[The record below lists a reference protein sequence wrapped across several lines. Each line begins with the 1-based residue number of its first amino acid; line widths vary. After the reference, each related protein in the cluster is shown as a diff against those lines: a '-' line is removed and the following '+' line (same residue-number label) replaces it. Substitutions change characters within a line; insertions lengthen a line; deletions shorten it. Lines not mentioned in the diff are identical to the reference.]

1 MGGRSLLPT
10 FFVIG
15 AAKAGTTSI
24 NNYLA
29 RHPQI
34 EMAEPREPHVMVSP
48 IPEERVALYGRHFR
62 GGTELRGDCSPS
74 YSVYPTHPR
83 VSEHIAEM
91 VPDARI
97 VYMVRDPVE
106 RMISY
111 YAQTVVH
118 GVQRQPAAVALDPVD
133 DGNYYLAGSRY
144 ATQVEVYLRS
154 FAPDRVMVVD
164 QADLRDRRADVLRR
178 CFAHVGADPDY
189 WDGGFAVEHNV
200 RGSDNVQ
207 LGAAGRA
214 LRGSG
219 LNAASKRLLPT
230 ATRRWLLGPIRR
242 ALGGGGFEPEVTPE
256 LRARIAEA
264 LAPEAARLRE
274 LTGQRFAT
282 WSV

>member
-1 MGGRSLLPT
+1 MGGRALLPT

-15 AAKAGTTSI
+15 AAKAGTTSV

-48 IPEERVALYGRHFR
+48 IPEERVTLYAQHFR

-83 VSEHIAEM
+83 VSEHIAET
-91 VPDARI
+91 VPGARLI
-97 VYMVRDPVE
+97 YMVRDPVD
-106 RMISY
+106 RVISY

-118 GVQRQPAAVALDPVD
+118 GVQRQPPEVALDPD
-133 DGNYYLAGSRY
+133 EGHNYYLAGSRY

-154 FAPDRVMVVD
+154 FAPDRVLVID
-164 QADLRDRRADVLRR
+164 QADLRDRRADALRR

-189 WDGGFAVEHNV
+189 RDEAFALEHNV
-200 RGSDNVQ
+200 RGSDSVQ

-219 LNAASKRLLPT
+219 LNAASKRLLP
-230 ATRRWLLGPIRR
+230 ASARRRLLGPLRR
-242 ALGGGGFEPEVTPE
+242 ALGRGGFEPAVTPE
-256 LRARIAEA
+256 LRTRLAEK
-264 LAPEAARLRE
+264 LAPEAERLRE
-274 LTGQRFAT
+274 LTGQRFSS